1 MLLPE
6 ASRERGGARAIAFTF
21 TINSARARASSFR
34 AGQNACKANGALAL
48 ILHVCGSRWACRP
61 AGRRTAREGPRA
73 GAFGGARAA
82 GVLAAVL
89 VLGPAK
95 CYAGLFGHHVQ
106 SVCSQGVCAGRGWF
120 RIRQE
125 GCGQAICA
133 GGIAIRGVGGYLSVS
148 VRLAAVLCSDT
159 GGPILEGIYLI

>member
-1 MLLPE
+1 MTGVGQGQ
-6 ASRERGGARAIAFTF
+6 SKSHSQSTRRVNARQVFCAE
-21 TINSARARASSFR
+21 
-34 AGQNACKANGALAL
+34 QNAGKANGAMAL
-48 ILHVCGSRWACRP
+48 ISRACGSRWACRP

-89 VLGPAK
+89 VLGSAK

-133 GGIAIRGVGGYLSVS
+133 GGIAIRGVGGSIGGC
-148 VRLAAVLCSDT
+148 RAR
-159 GGPILEGIYLI
+159 GGPV